1 MGMDTEQTHGNT
13 ALPAQELNFFP
24 LTAIFFCD
32 KLRHNRAIV

>member
-1 MGMDTEQTHGNT
+1 MQANTEQTQANT

-24 LTAIFFCD
+24 LTAIFFYD